1 MKAIEIIQA
10 MCYDSALAEHSQ
22 VVTFH
27 GNATEED
34 WMAMMFGNFRIKEGF
49 LEPSDYL
56 VTWQCDND
64 CIYPFSVENCPDCVL
79 ERINPENYQDDD
91 REVYLYSIE

>member
-1 MKAIEIIQA
+1 MKTIEIIQA
-10 MCYDSALAEHSQ
+10 MCYDSALAEYSQ

-27 GNATEED
+27 GNANEKY
-34 WMAMMFGNFRIKEGF
+34 WIAMTFGDFRIKEGF

-64 CIYPFSVENCPDCVL
+64 LIYPFSATNCPDCVL
-79 ERINPENYQDDD
+79 ERINPEDYPEDDSD
-91 REVYLYSIE
+91 VYLYSIE